1 MPIDIF
7 VVILLNLLILLFFS
21 LFNQLHLFL
30 FTMMV
35 HVRAGNINKLKE
47 QKNTINSSE
56 NIHATFQIEQH
67 DLSGYWAFS
76 LDKRSVIA
84 YNASGTSITL
94 KYRSLKDVKRILE
107 NDPRYFFTGGWI
119 LRYDGIDRKEEIP
132 QSRGHKI
139 YLKNTRSNFFVLN
152 KNDKKRFTDW
162 YESISRKESE
172 LG

>member
-1 MPIDIF
+1 MRTDIIA
-7 VVILLNLLILLFFS
+7 VVLLNLLMLLFFS

-47 QKNTINSSE
+47 QKTAIDSSE
-56 NIHATFQIEQH
+56 TILATVQNERH

-76 LDKRSVIA
+76 LDKRSVIG
-84 YNASGTSITL
+84 YNASGT
-94 KYRSLKDVKRILE
+94 
-107 NDPRYFFTGGWI
+107 GGWI
-119 LRYDGIDRKEEIP
+119 VRYDGIDRKEEIP

-139 YLKNTRSNFFVLN
+139 YLKNAKSNFFVLN

-162 YESISRKESE
+162 YETISRKENQLPRAGLADLFSDHHNTY
-172 LG
+172 GQSQY